1 MNIRQPYNVKQSA
14 IYSISKNAP
23 QNASLYKFW
32 FNPETKEL
40 KYCSGL
46 VQDGN
51 VITPEWTLLTTQN
64 DPGDIKFGEYSSIP
78 AAINDLHRTFVQSSA
93 MGNDF
98 ITYTKTVVS
107 TTVNTKT
114 QVITSSDPID
124 GTKPCTV
131 TVKARYGNIGP
142 IYVGTD
148 TNNNLTVDNSLQL
161 IPMQALTFHVN
172 DITTLKLITATAG
185 DGADFIIEYDNV
197 YYYSKPYYI
206 KNETTNKYQQ
216 LKLEGDEGEEYL
228 VFEKG
233 VQLSNAPVP
242 ILITN
247 KTTNK
252 QYLITLEGEEGK
264 ETMVFTQMPE

>member
-1 MNIRQPYNVKQSA
+1 MNIRQPYNVRQSA
-14 IYSISKNAP
+14 IYSISKKEP

-40 KYCSGL
+40 KYCSEL
-46 VQDGN
+46 VRDGN
-51 VITPEWTLLTTQN
+51 VITPKWTLLTTQN
-64 DPGDIKFGEYSSIP
+64 DPHDINFGNYTSITS
-78 AAINDLHRTFVQSSA
+78 AINDLHKTFVQQSA
-93 MGNDF
+93 MGKNF
-98 ITYTKTVVS
+98 LTYTKTVVPPKA
-107 TTVNTKT
+107 NTKI

-148 TNNNLTVDNSLQL
+148 MNDNLTVDNSLQL

-172 DITTLKLITATAG
+172 DITTLKIITANAG
-185 DGADFIIEYDNV
+185 DGADFIIEYNNV

-216 LKLEGDEGEEYL
+216 LKLEGDEGDEYL

-252 QYLITLEGEEGK
+252 QYLITLEGVEGK
-264 ETMVFTQMPE
+264 ETMVFTQVS

>member
-1 MNIRQPYNVKQSA
+1 MKIRQPYNVRQSA

-23 QNASLYKFW
+23 QNVSLYKFW

-40 KYCSGL
+40 KYCSEL
-46 VQDGN
+46 VRDGN
-51 VITPEWTLLTTQN
+51 VITPKWTLLTTQN
-64 DPGDIKFGEYSSIP
+64 DPRDINFGNYTSITS
-78 AAINDLHRTFVQSSA
+78 AINDLHKTFIQQSA
-93 MGNDF
+93 MGKDF
-98 ITYTKTVVS
+98 LTYTKTVVPS
-107 TTVNTKT
+107 KANTKT

-216 LKLEGDEGEEYL
+216 LKLEGDEGDEYL

-252 QYLITLEGEEGK
+252 QYLITLEGVEGK
-264 ETMVFTQMPE
+264 ETMVFTQVP